1 MSIAPILL
9 LAVLYLTISCQA
21 RSSHTLRVY
30 AMLLSKGEGMRYL
43 LLLTLCFVLIVPVSA
58 KGAMRDF
65 GPAEYTASL
74 PAGWVAEQ
82 KAAVYVTF
90 RTQDGSCEIG
100 ILSIELLLQDP
111 ARWAA
116 KRAKIWK
123 SEKTLRALPAG
134 QGFIFQNP
142 EGGRCWLDACD
153 GRLLEI
159 SISGTTDALPDLV
172 TGFTPKPEVPGL
184 ARIFATLSKSS
195 VALGWLA
202 KGGPLPGTP
211 LPAVS
216 APVLPDFTSYG
227 ATKDKIDPPPDPET
241 AVPAGWTA
249 SVQGSWRVILSKDA
263 TRWAAYR
270 DYPPGPGD
278 TAIPEGEPQM
288 STMIEVATLLRGYN
302 FTMSEGVGDFD
313 TPAGFTV
320 IDQRDSDS
328 KCLRVRLYSDETTL
342 NELATYLP

>member
-1 MSIAPILL
+1 
-9 LAVLYLTISCQA
+9 
-21 RSSHTLRVY
+21 
-30 AMLLSKGEGMRYL
+30 MRYL
-43 LLLTLCFVLIVPVSA
+43 LLLTFCFVLTGPVSA
-58 KGAMRDF
+58 KGAMQDF

-74 PAGWVAEQ
+74 PTGWEAEQ
-82 KAAVYVTF
+82 EAAVYVTF
-90 RTQDGSCEIG
+90 RAQNGSCEIG

-111 ARWAA
+111 ARWAR
-116 KRAKIWK
+116 KRAKTWK
-123 SEKTLRALPAG
+123 SEKTLRALPEG

-142 EGGRCWLDACD
+142 EGGRCWLDARD

-159 SISGTTDALPDLV
+159 SISGTTGALPDLV
-172 TGFTPKPEVPGL
+172 KGFTAKPEAPGL

-202 KGGPLPGTP
+202 KGGPLPGAT

-227 ATKDKIDPPPDPET
+227 ATKDTIAPPPEPET
-241 AVPAGWTA
+241 AVPTGWTIRA
-249 SVQGSWRVILSKDA
+249 QGSWRVILTKDA
-263 TRWAAYR
+263 TRWTAYR

-278 TAIPEGEPQM
+278 AGIPEGEPQTD
-288 STMIEVATLLRGYN
+288 TMIEVATQLRGHN

-313 TPAGFTV
+313 TPAGFAV

-328 KCLRVRLYSDETTL
+328 KYLRVRLYSDETTL
-342 NELATYLP
+342 DELAPYLP